1 MYSRFEKDCD
11 VLVRWDIDTRMY
23 HIYIRNTPDC
33 KAYDCETIELYT
45 SQGAIYFLKVLDKM
59 GYQIPDYL
67 YETLQ
72 EAYP

>member
-1 MYSRFEKDCD
+1 MFSRFEKDCD
-11 VLVRWDIDTRMY
+11 VLVRWDEDTRMY
-23 HIYIRNTPDC
+23 SICIRNTPDC
-33 KAYDCETIELYT
+33 LPYDCETIEVFT
-45 SQGAIYFLKVLDKM
+45 SQGVIYFLRMLDKM